1 MMSWLT
7 FLKSK
12 WIQGDWICYQVHPT
26 TCVAIRRISSFCW
39 VSDRPSNQWTL
50 LWGCVSRISWDLHM
64 SISEEM
70 NHGIITLKIP
80 TEVMLP
86 GLNALNAPS
95 PAWQLPHN
103 VMGRC
108 GIGHDWKIL
117 RIWGCQTI
125 RTYFYGESK
134 GPYPMPPFPPKK

>member
-1 MMSWLT
+1 MCGYTKNLI
-7 FLKSK
+7 FLLDVRNPL
-12 WIQGDWICYQVHPT
+12 INDLFYEGVFC
-26 TCVAIRRISSFCW
+26 RISG
-39 VSDRPSNQWTL
+39 N
-50 LWGCVSRISWDLHM
+50 LHV

-95 PAWQLPHN
+95 PAWQLPRN

-108 GIGHDWKIL
+108 VFVGVM
-117 RIWGCQTI
+117 
-125 RTYFYGESK
+125 S
-134 GPYPMPPFPPKK
+134 